1 MNDLLQQQCQ
11 TAFADHVNKLF
22 AETRAREHGS
32 SILSVPIIDF
42 SYYARNPE
50 LVPELK
56 RIVVAALTWRERFA
70 RSKPDWAPVLPVTI
84 DGILR
89 MQASASRRMKKLG
102 DFAYSLLLARWDVR
116 HPDYEDYVRAG
127 EDVWN
132 HDETMEGWE
141 QLFQQIHFE
150 PGGVRI
156 FAGHGF

>member
-22 AETRAREHGS
+22 AETRAREHGNS
-32 SILSVPIIDF
+32 MLSVPIIDF
-42 SYYARNPE
+42 SYPARRPE

-70 RSKPDWAPVLPVTI
+70 RSKPDWAPQLPVTI
-84 DGILR
+84 DGCMK

-102 DFAYSLLLARWDVR
+102 DFAYSLMLSRWDSR
-116 HPDYEDYVRAG
+116 HPDYEDYVRG
-127 EDVWN
+127 REEVWN

-156 FAGHGF
+156 CAGYDW